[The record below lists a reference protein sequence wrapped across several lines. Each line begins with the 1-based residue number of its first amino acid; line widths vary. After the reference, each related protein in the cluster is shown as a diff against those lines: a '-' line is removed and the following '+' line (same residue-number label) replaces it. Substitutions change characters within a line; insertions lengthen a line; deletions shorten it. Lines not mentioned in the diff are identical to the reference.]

1 MTAST
6 PLLDLLRRAAP
17 RLTSH
22 CTDAALAGFALLV
35 ITGVITSATLPLQGD
50 VYASPALVVL
60 GVVMFVVKPL
70 VLVLP
75 WRSWHPM
82 APLAMP
88 IVMIL
93 GLTGLSVLGGEL
105 GPLGF
110 AYVGMYFMA
119 FVHTG
124 VWLPARASW
133 WLLLPAAASYPLLV
147 GAWDRHVAL
156 RMAVVV
162 VVWVMAG
169 ELVAHLQARQRA
181 TEQALR
187 TATRRDALTRLDNRR
202 GLAAQLEDLVGGE
215 VVVMLD
221 LDHFKAVNDT
231 RGHAGGDAVLA
242 DFAEVLTGQLRVG
255 DCAARYGGEEFVLVL
270 ADADLDGAVG
280 VLARLRAAW
289 AVVQPG
295 VTFSSGYVRHE
306 PGTAPAL
313 SLGSADAALYAAKT
327 AGRNCDVLAEG
338 AVHQRADRYHP
349 VLVPHSS

>member
-1 MTAST
+1 M
-6 PLLDLLRRAAP
+6 DLLRRAAP
-17 RLTSH
+17 RLTAR

-50 VYASPALVVL
+50 VYADPALVAL
-60 GVVMFVVKPL
+60 GIVMFVLKPL

-88 IVMIL
+88 ITMIV
-93 GLTGLSVLGGEL
+93 GLTGLSVLGGDL

-133 WLLLPAAASYPLLV
+133 WLLVPAAASYPLLV

-169 ELVAHLQARQRA
+169 ELVSHLQARQRA
-181 TEQALR
+181 TEEVLR
-187 TATRRDALTRLDNRR
+187 AATRRDALTRLDNRR
-202 GLAAQLEDLVGGE
+202 GLAARLEDLVGGE

-242 DFAEVLTGQLRVG
+242 DFAEVLSGQLRHG
-255 DCAARYGGEEFVLVL
+255 DHSARYGGEEFVLVL
-270 ADADLDGAVG
+270 ADTGLDEAVG
-280 VLARLRAAW
+280 VLGRLRTAW
-289 AVVQPG
+289 ASVEPE

-313 SLGSADAALYAAKT
+313 SIGLADAALYAAK
-327 AGRNCDVLAEG
+327 ASGRNRDVPAEETSG
-338 AVHQRADRYHP
+338 HRGGRLHP
-349 VLVPHSS
+349 GLVPHDT